1 MRPLRVSRARV
12 WCFPAFPAWRTLG
25 SIVERS
31 EAIFFVSSVILEGG
45 ADDFLDAIGSEGT
58 GEVGGE
64 LSAKLLFNLPD
75 ALL

>member
-45 ADDFLDAIGSEGT
+45 ADDVFDALSAEASHEVRLQLDAQ
-58 GEVGGE
+58 
-64 LSAKLLFNLPD
+64 LLLNLTN